1 MTQAEPSA
9 QELILRRTRA
19 GFVGREAERTAFLR
33 NFDIPPGDPRHRFRF
48 HVHGSAGIGK
58 TSLVEELAHLARE
71 RGALTA
77 YVDDGIGS
85 VPEAMEALCRE
96 FADRRRRFKD
106 LERRLAAWRDRR
118 REAEAALAALAPD
131 SAQETAAPSTGSR
144 MAVDL
149 GLGAL
154 ETALPGAALV
164 TRALPADRLAQGAD
178 RLRAGLGARFRNPDD
193 VDLVLAPERV
203 LTPVLLD
210 ELRAAAGAVPWIVL
224 FFDTYERTGPFLD
237 PWLHDVL
244 TKPREHGRLPAAFV
258 VVTAGQRPLDA
269 SRWAGLDAV
278 AEMPLAPFTE
288 AEARRLLAARGVVAE
303 PVVEEVLR
311 LTGGLPVLVS
321 TLAARRPDG
330 PDNVTDPSATAVER
344 FLKPEPEARRKVA
357 RACALPRRLDAD
369 VFRLLVP
376 APEAE
381 LDELYAWL
389 TGLPFVGQRG
399 ERLQYHDV
407 VRAQMLRLER
417 LRSRTDWTSRH
428 RRLAQAYA
436 EWREDAEF
444 GRRTEELWADEEWWE
459 LRLEEVYHLLCARPP
474 AALAEALRGFV
485 VAGRE
490 DEVVARRWARMLEEA
505 GDAADHAVLRE
516 WGRSLGAALSEGD
529 AGQSGA
535 ALSGGGSGESG
546 AVLSGGDGGQSQAAL
561 ADEDTGLGTA
571 LDLLLTRPG
580 LDPAGRAEA
589 HALRGR
595 ELRRRQEYRQALQ
608 EYDRA
613 IELDPLQPL
622 AHYGR
627 GLTHQLLDDYPAA
640 LTALDRAVELA
651 PDAAWILAERAETYR
666 LASRFEE
673 ADADYTRALALDPT
687 DDVALAGRAAARHG
701 LGRLDESLADFD
713 RALGIDPEYLWA
725 LVRRARLHRT
735 RGDLDKAYADLDRAA
750 ALAPDRAWIASERG
764 DAYRI
769 DGRYEEAV
777 TELARAVELEPGY
790 TSALASR
797 GQALNELGRHEEA
810 LADFDRALALVP
822 DYAWALVMR
831 SRVKRALN
839 DRDGAVEDLRRAVA
853 AEPDV
858 DWILNELATEYRVQ
872 GRHEE
877 ASALFHTVLSRNP
890 DDEVALA
897 GLGAIHHARQ
907 SYAEA
912 LHHLDRAL
920 AADPEY
926 AWAHGRRG
934 RVCLAIGRTEQ
945 ALADLDRCVALDPE
959 MTWERRTA
967 IELLEY
973 LGRWEEAEERLAAA
987 ASDADLDDLRAEL
1000 HRHHGRWAQA
1010 RALAERVRATDPVV
1024 GTFQL
1029 AMTVHRSEGPAAAAP
1044 LWRDLSRLAEQD
1056 PGMTPLSR
1064 AQAHCFLGCA
1074 LGDWVEADRG
1084 ASELLALDPE
1094 WDDLA
1099 TVTDILTEFGTS
1111 PDADHA
1117 RLDPLLTAMTDA
1129 RDAMRTRHA

>member
-19 GFVGREAERTAFLR
+19 GFVGREAERAAFLR

-77 YVDDGIGS
+77 YVDEGIGS

-96 FADRRRRFKD
+96 FADQRRRFKD
-106 LERRLAAWRDRR
+106 LERRLATWRDRR
-118 REAEAALAALAPD
+118 REAEAAALAALAPEP
-131 SAQETAAPSTGSR
+131 APETAAPSTGSR

-154 ETALPGAALV
+154 ETALPGTSLL

-278 AEMPLAPFTE
+278 AELPLAPFTE

-303 PVVEEVLR
+303 PVVAEVLR

-330 PDNVTDPSATAVER
+330 PDNVIDPSGTAVER

-357 RACALPRRLDAD
+357 GACALPRRLDAD

-389 TGLPFVGQRG
+389 TGLPFVGRRG

-417 LRSRTDWTSRH
+417 LRSRTDWTARH

-444 GRRTEELWADEEWWE
+444 GRRADELWADEEWWE

-516 WGRSLGAALSEGD
+516 WGRSLGAALSDGD
-529 AGQSGA
+529 TGPSGA
-535 ALSGGGSGESG
+535 APT
-546 AVLSGGDGGQSQAAL
+546 
-561 ADEDTGLGTA
+561 DEDTGLGTA

-627 GLTHQLLDDYPAA
+627 GLTHQLLGDYPAA

-651 PDAAWILAERAETYR
+651 PDAAWIFAERAETYR

-673 ADADYTRALALDPT
+673 AEADYTRALALDPT

-713 RALGIDPEYLWA
+713 RALSIDPEYHWA

-735 RGDLDKAYADLDRAA
+735 RGDLDKAFADLDRAV

-769 DGRYEEAV
+769 EGRYEEAV
-777 TELARAVELEPGY
+777 AELARAVELEPGY

-797 GQALNELGRHEEA
+797 GQALGELGRHEEA
-810 LADFDRALALVP
+810 LADFDRVLALAP

-831 SRVKRALN
+831 SRVKRAL
-839 DRDGAVEDLRRAVA
+839 DDQDGVIEDLRRAVA
-853 AEPDV
+853 AEPEV
-858 DWILNELATEYRVQ
+858 DWIRTELATAYRVE

-877 ASALFHTVLSRNP
+877 ASEVFRTVLSRNP
-890 DDEVALA
+890 DDQVALA
-897 GLGAIHHARQ
+897 GLGAIHHARK

-920 AADPEY
+920 AVDPEY

-934 RVCLAIGRTEQ
+934 RVCLAIGRAEQ

-959 MTWERRTA
+959 MTWERAAA
-967 IELLEY
+967 IELL
-973 LGRWEEAEERLAAA
+973 LWCGRWEEAGERLAAVP
-987 ASDADLDDLRAEL
+987 DPDLDDVRAEL
-1000 HRHHGRWAQA
+1000 HRHHGRWAEA
-1010 RALAERVRATDPVV
+1010 RALAEGLRARDPVV

-1029 AMTVHRSEGPAAAAP
+1029 AMTVHRTEGSEAAAAV
-1044 LWRDLSRLAEQD
+1044 WRELSALVDR
-1056 PGMTPLSR
+1056 TPDMAPTTR
-1064 AQAHCFLGCA
+1064 AQAHFVLGCA
-1074 LGDWVEADRG
+1074 LGDGAEADRG
-1084 ASELLALDPE
+1084 LSELLALAPE

-1099 TVTDILTEFGTS
+1099 PMVEVLTELRMS
-1111 PDADHA
+1111 PDADHTH
-1117 RLDPLLTAMTDA
+1117 LDPRLRAVTEA
-1129 RDAMRTRHA
+1129 RDAMRTRHT

>member
-19 GFVGREAERTAFLR
+19 GFVGREAERAAFLG
-33 NFDIPPGDPRHRFRF
+33 NFDIPSGDPRHRFRF

-58 TSLVEELAHLARE
+58 TSLVQELAHLARE

-77 YVDDGIGS
+77 HVDDSVGS

-96 FADRRRRFKD
+96 LSAQGRRLKD
-106 LERRLAAWRDRR
+106 LERRLATWRERR
-118 REAEAALAALAPD
+118 REAEAATLAAFAPD
-131 SAQETAAPSTGSR
+131 AAMETASTGSR
-144 MAVDL
+144 MAVDV

-154 ETALPGAALV
+154 EAALPGAQLV

-193 VDLVLAPERV
+193 VDLVLTPERV
-203 LTPVLLD
+203 LTPVLLG
-210 ELRAAAGAVPWIVL
+210 ELRSAAAAVPWIVL

-237 PWLHDVL
+237 PWLYDVL
-244 TKPREHGRLPAAFV
+244 TKPREHGRLPAAV
-258 VVTAGQRPLDA
+258 VAVTAGQRPLDA
-269 SRWAGLDAV
+269 SRWGGLDAV

-321 TLAARRPDG
+321 TLAAKRPDG
-330 PDNVTDPSATAVER
+330 PDNVIDPSATAVER

-357 RACALPRRLDAD
+357 RACALPRKLDAD

-376 APEAE
+376 APDDE
-381 LDELYAWL
+381 LDALYTWL
-389 TGLPFVGQRG
+389 TALPFVVQRG
-399 ERLQYHDV
+399 ERLQYHDL

-436 EWREDAEF
+436 EWREDSEF
-444 GRRTEELWADEEWWE
+444 GRRHEELWVDEEWWE

-474 AALAEALRGFV
+474 AALAEALRGLV
-485 VAGRE
+485 TACRE

-516 WGRSLGAALSEGD
+516 WGRSLGAAL
-529 AGQSGA
+529 
-535 ALSGGGSGESG
+535 
-546 AVLSGGDGGQSQAAL
+546 
-561 ADEDTGLGTA
+561 ADEENGVSAA

-580 LDPAGRAEA
+580 LDPPGRAEA

-595 ELRRRQEYRQALQ
+595 ELRRHQEYAQALQ

-613 IELDPLQPL
+613 VELDPQQPL

-627 GLTHQLLDDYPAA
+627 GLTHQLQDDYPAA
-640 LTALDRAVELA
+640 LAALDRAVELA
-651 PDAAWILAERAETYR
+651 PDAAWIITERAETYR

-687 DDVALAGRAAARHG
+687 DDIALAGRAACRHA

-713 RALGIDPEYLWA
+713 RALSIDPEYLWA

-735 RGDLDKAYADLDRAA
+735 RGDLDKAFADLDRAA
-750 ALAPDRAWIASERG
+750 ELAPDRAWVASERG

-769 DGRYEEAV
+769 EGRYEEAV
-777 TELARAVELEPGY
+777 VELARAVELEPGY
-790 TSALASR
+790 ASALASR
-797 GQALNELGRHEEA
+797 GQVLGELGRWQEA
-810 LADFDRALALVP
+810 SADLDRALALIP

-831 SRVKRALN
+831 SRVKRGLG
-839 DRDGAVEDLRRAVA
+839 DREGVFEDLRRAVA
-853 AEPDV
+853 AEPETY
-858 DWILNELATEYRVQ
+858 WIQAELASAYRFE
-872 GRHEE
+872 GRYDE
-877 ASALFHTVLSRNP
+877 ALPLFHAVLAQDPAHAVS
-890 DDEVALA
+890 LA
-897 GLGAIHHARQ
+897 GLGAIHYARK
-907 SYAEA
+907 SYGQA
-912 LHHLDRAL
+912 LEHLDRAL
-920 AADPEY
+920 ASDPEY
-926 AWAHGRRG
+926 AWAYGRRG

-959 MTWERRTA
+959 MTDEGETA
-967 IELLEY
+967 IGLLLLSE
-973 LGRWEEAEERLAAA
+973 RWEEAEERLAA
-987 ASDADLDDLRAEL
+987 SPLPELDDTGVEV

-1010 RALAERVRATDPVV
+1010 RALAERLREREPVV

-1029 AMTVHRSEGPAAAAP
+1029 ALTVHCAEGPEAAEP
-1044 LWRDLSRLAEQD
+1044 LWQDLARLVEQD
-1056 PGMTPLSR
+1056 ADMEPVMR

-1074 LGDWVEADRG
+1074 LADDPRADRG
-1084 ASELLALDPE
+1084 LSELLALAPE

-1099 TVTDILTEFGTS
+1099 TLARILAELLAAPG
-1111 PDADHA
+1111 ADRSS
-1117 RLDPLLTAMTDA
+1117 RLTTCLTAVTEA
-1129 RDAMRTRHA
+1129 RDALQERWSAGS

>member
-1 MTQAEPSA
+1 MAQAEPSA

-19 GFVGREAERTAFLR
+19 GFVGREAERAVFLR
-33 NFDIPPGDPRHRFRF
+33 NFDISPADPRYRFRF

-77 YVDDGIGS
+77 YVDDGVGS

-96 FADRRRRFKD
+96 FADQRRRFKD
-106 LERRLAAWRDRR
+106 LERRLATWRDRR
-118 REAEAALAALAPD
+118 REAEAATLAALAPEP
-131 SAQETAAPSTGSR
+131 AQETASPSAGSR

-154 ETALPGAALV
+154 ETALPGAGLV

-178 RLRAGLGARFRNPDD
+178 RLRAGLGARFRNSDD
-193 VDLVLAPERV
+193 VDLVLAPERA

-210 ELRAAAGAVPWIVL
+210 ELRAAAADVPCIVL

-244 TKPREHGRLPAAFV
+244 TKPREHGRLPAGFV

-278 AEMPLAPFTE
+278 AEVPLAPFTE

-321 TLAARRPDG
+321 TLAAKRPDG
-330 PDNVTDPSATAVER
+330 PDNVIDPSATAVER

-369 VFRLLVP
+369 VFRLLVA
-376 APEAE
+376 APEDE
-381 LDELYAWL
+381 LDALYAWL
-389 TGLPFVGQRG
+389 TSLPFVGPRA

-417 LRSRTDWTSRH
+417 LRSRTDWTTRH

-444 GRRTEELWADEEWWE
+444 GRSAEELWADEEWWE

-505 GDAADHAVLRE
+505 GDATDHTVLRE
-516 WGRSLGAALSEGD
+516 WGRSLGAALT
-529 AGQSGA
+529 
-535 ALSGGGSGESG
+535 
-546 AVLSGGDGGQSQAAL
+546 
-561 ADEDTGLGTA
+561 DEDTGLSTA
-571 LDLLLTRPG
+571 LDMLLTRPG

-595 ELRRRQEYRQALQ
+595 ELRRRQEYGQALQ

-613 IELDPLQPL
+613 VELDPLQPL

-651 PDAAWILAERAETYR
+651 PDAGWILAERAETYR

-687 DDVALAGRAAARHG
+687 DDVALAGRAASRHG
-701 LGRLDESLADFD
+701 LGRLDESLTDFD
-713 RALGIDPEYLWA
+713 RALSIDPEYLWA

-735 RGDLDKAYADLDRAA
+735 RGDLDKAFADLDRAA

-764 DAYRI
+764 DAYRM

-777 TELARAVELEPGY
+777 AELARAVELEPGY
-790 TSALASR
+790 ASALASR
-797 GQALNELGRHEEA
+797 GQALGELRRNDEA

-831 SRVKRALN
+831 SRVKRGMD
-839 DRDGAVEDLRRAVA
+839 DRDGVIEDLRRAVA
-853 AEPDV
+853 AEPEV
-858 DWILNELATEYRVQ
+858 DWIRNELATAYRVE
-872 GRHEE
+872 GRHDE
-877 ASALFHTVLSRNP
+877 ASALFRTVLSRNP
-890 DDEVALA
+890 DDQVALA
-897 GLGAIHHARQ
+897 GLGVIQHVRK

-912 LHHLDRAL
+912 LRHLDRAVT
-920 AADPEY
+920 ADPEY

-934 RVCLAIGRTEQ
+934 RVCLAVGRTEQ

-959 MTWERRTA
+959 MTWERGAA
-967 IELLEY
+967 IELL
-973 LGRWEEAEERLAAA
+973 LWCGRWEEAGERLAAIT
-987 ASDADLDDLRAEL
+987 DADLDDVRAEL
-1000 HRHHGRWAQA
+1000 HRHHGRWAEA
-1010 RALAERVRATDPVV
+1010 RALAEGLRARDPLV

-1029 AMTVHRSEGPAAAAP
+1029 AMTVHRSEGSGAAAP
-1044 LWRDLSRLAEQD
+1044 VWRELSRLVDGALD
-1056 PGMTPLSR
+1056 MGPTTR
-1064 AQAHCFLGCA
+1064 AQGHFVLGCA
-1074 LGDWVEADRG
+1074 LAEWDAADRG
-1084 ASELLALDPE
+1084 LSELLALDPE

-1099 TVTDILTEFGTS
+1099 PMVEVLAELLAG
-1111 PDADHA
+1111 PDADRTHLGPRQA
-1117 RLDPLLTAMTDA
+1117 AVTDA
-1129 RDAMRTRHA
+1129 RDVIRMRHAQDTDA

>member
-1 MTQAEPSA
+1 MAQAEPSL
-9 QELILRRTRA
+9 QELILQRTRA
-19 GFVGREAERTAFLR
+19 GFVGREAERVAFLR
-33 NFDIPPGDPRHRFRF
+33 NFDIPPGDARHRFRF
-48 HVHGSAGIGK
+48 HVHGSAGVGK

-77 YVDDGIGS
+77 YVDDGVGS

-106 LERRLAAWRDRR
+106 LERRLATWRDRR
-118 REAEAALAALAPD
+118 REAEAALAALAPESSTETGPAAA
-131 SAQETAAPSTGSR
+131 SAGSR

-154 ETALPGAALV
+154 ETALPGAGLV
-164 TRALPADRLAQGAD
+164 TRALPADRLAQAAD

-210 ELRAAAGAVPWIVL
+210 ELRAAATAVPWIVL

-244 TKPREHGRLPAAFV
+244 TRPREQGRLPAGLV
-258 VVTAGQRPLDA
+258 MVTAGQRPLDG
-269 SRWAGLDAV
+269 SRWGGLDAV
-278 AEMPLAPFTE
+278 AELPLVPFTE
-288 AEARRLLAARGVVAE
+288 VEARRLLAARGIVAE

-321 TLAARRPDG
+321 TLAAKRPDG
-330 PDNVTDPSATAVER
+330 PDNVIDPSATAVER

-376 APEAE
+376 APDSPEALESPVSPDE
-381 LDELYAWL
+381 LDALYAWL

-417 LRSRTDWTSRH
+417 RRSRTDWTTRH

-436 EWREDAEF
+436 EWREDVEF
-444 GRRTEELWADEEWWE
+444 GRRAEELWTDEEWWD

-485 VAGRE
+485 VACRE

-505 GDAADHAVLRE
+505 GDAADHDVLRE
-516 WGRSLGAALSEGD
+516 WGRS
-529 AGQSGA
+529 SG
-535 ALSGGGSGESG
+535 
-546 AVLSGGDGGQSQAAL
+546 AAL
-561 ADEDTGLGTA
+561 ADEETGVSAA

-595 ELRRRQEYRQALQ
+595 ELRRHQEYGRALQ

-651 PDAAWILAERAETYR
+651 PDAAWILSERAETHR

-687 DDVALAGRAAARHG
+687 DDIALAGRAACRHG

-713 RALGIDPEYLWA
+713 RALAIDPEYLWA

-735 RGDLDKAYADLDRAA
+735 RGDLDKAFADLDRAA

-764 DAYRI
+764 DTYRI
-769 DGRYEEAV
+769 EGRYEEAV
-777 TELARAVELEPGY
+777 AELARAVELEPGY
-790 TSALASR
+790 VSALASR
-797 GQALNELGRHEEA
+797 GQALSELGRNEEA
-810 LADFDRALALVP
+810 LADLDRAMELIP

-831 SRVKRALN
+831 SRVKRGLG
-839 DRDGAVEDLRRAVA
+839 DRDGVLEDLRRAVA
-853 AEPDV
+853 AEPETY
-858 DWILNELATEYRVQ
+858 WIQAELASAYRFE

-877 ASALFHTVLSRNP
+877 ALPLFHAVLAQDP
-890 DDEVALA
+890 ADATCLA
-897 GLGAIHHARQ
+897 GLGAIHHARR
-907 SYAEA
+907 SYEEA
-912 LHHLDRAL
+912 LDHLDRAL
-920 AADPEY
+920 TSDPEY

-934 RVCLAIGRTEQ
+934 RVNLAIGRTEQ
-945 ALADLDRCVALDPE
+945 ALADLDRCAALDPE
-959 MTWERRTA
+959 MPWERRTA
-967 IELLEY
+967 IELLLFHE
-973 LGRWEEAEERLAAA
+973 RWEEAGERLAANP
-987 ASDADLDDLRAEL
+987 DPDLDDLRAEL
-1000 HRHHGRWAQA
+1000 HRHLGRWAQA
-1010 RALAERVRATDPVV
+1010 RALAEQLRTTDPVV

-1029 AMTVHRSEGPAAAAP
+1029 AMTVHRSEGPAAAEP
-1044 LWRDLSRLAEQD
+1044 LWRDLSLLAERD
-1056 PGMTPLSR
+1056 PDMTPLTR

-1074 LGDWVEADRG
+1074 LTDWAGADLG
-1084 ASELLALDPE
+1084 LSELLALDPE

-1099 TVTDILTEFGTS
+1099 VLAEILTELRAS
-1111 PDADHA
+1111 PDADRPRLDA
-1117 RLDPLLTAMTDA
+1117 RLTAVVAA
-1129 RDAMRTRHA
+1129 RDAISSRHA